1 VATGKL
7 WLGIV
12 LLLILVLFPI
22 LFVLAGALE
31 GNFDAIMGGLTWQSF
46 AFSVWEEFICVGMII
61 VLLVWFREKFNR
73 QNALAK
79 AMSDSTFTVY
89 FIHAP
94 VLIFLALALKDVD
107 MYPLLKWALVSPVA
121 IFLCFVIAYYLRR
134 LPLLKHIF

>member
-1 VATGKL
+1 
-7 WLGIV
+7 
-12 LLLILVLFPI
+12 
-22 LFVLAGALE
+22 
-31 GNFDAIMGGLTWQSF
+31 
-46 AFSVWEEFICVGMII
+46 MII

-94 VLIFLALALKDVD
+94 VLVFLALALKDVD

-121 IFLCFVIAYYLRR
+121 IFLCFVIAYILRR
-134 LPLLKHIF
+134 MPLLRRIF